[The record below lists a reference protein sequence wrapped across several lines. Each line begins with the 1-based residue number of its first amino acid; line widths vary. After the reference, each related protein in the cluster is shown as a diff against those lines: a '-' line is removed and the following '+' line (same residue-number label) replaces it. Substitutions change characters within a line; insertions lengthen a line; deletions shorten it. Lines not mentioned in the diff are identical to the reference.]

1 MSNHNRKTDAE
12 KLEREAVS
20 LCKTVYGKAFYDG
33 SDEKPPFEG
42 WLRLARKLRK
52 RKPKTCAWTFTNV
65 DDHFSTQCGVRTCYK
80 SYKSIFCAYCGGK
93 IVTK

>member
-1 MSNHNRKTDAE
+1 MTTPRSDAE
-12 KLEREAVS
+12 KLEREA
-20 LCKTVYGKAFYDG
+20 CKLFCIVFGA
-33 SDEKPPFEG
+33 EEAREFEAMNPAIYNG

-52 RKPKTCAWTFTNV
+52 SGPKTCVWTFTNV